1 MKKLPMFVA
10 ASLASVAL
18 LSPVS
23 SAQTSSLVAQSTR
36 AGVGA
41 GSLSLISG
49 FAVNAPEGQLRWVL
63 VRGVGPTLASF
74 GVANPLADPTIQIRS
89 SNGTVIATND
99 NFATAPNLAL
109 LNTVSAA
116 VGAFP
121 ITNPNEAAV
130 LVGVPAGGYTAQLSG
145 VGATDVRPGLV
156 EVYEFGAVGT
166 GTYSQSIAGL
176 AASNPNLSTL
186 ATALRITGLDA
197 VLAAGGPFTV
207 FAPTNAAFAAL
218 PSATLNALL
227 ADPAALAQVL
237 LFHVASGQVLSSQ
250 LTNGQNVTTLRAGAR
265 PLVVNLTGGVR
276 IDNSNVIAADVRATN
291 GVVHVINAVLLP

>member
-1 MKKLPMFVA
+1 MKMIPKFVA
-10 ASLASVAL
+10 CSLASVVVLA
-18 LSPVS
+18 SVA

-36 AGVGA
+36 SGVGA
-41 GSLSLISG
+41 GNLSLISG
-49 FAVNAPEGQLRWVL
+49 FAVGAPEGQLRWVL

-130 LVGVPAGGYTAQLSG
+130 LVGVPAGGYTVQLSG

-156 EVYEFGAVGT
+156 EVYEFGAVGS
-166 GTYSQSIAGL
+166 GANSQPIAGL
-176 AASNPNLSTL
+176 AASNANLSTL
-186 ATALRITGLDA
+186 ATALRLTGLDA

-250 LTNGQNVTTLRAGAR
+250 LTNGQNITTLRTGAR

-276 IDNSNVIAADVRATN
+276 INSSNVVAADVRASN
-291 GVVHVINAVLLP
+291 GVVHVIDAVLLP

>member
-1 MKKLPMFVA
+1 MKMIPKFVA
-10 ASLASVAL
+10 CSLASVVVLA
-18 LSPVS
+18 SVA

-36 AGVGA
+36 SGVGA
-41 GSLSLISG
+41 GNLSLISG
-49 FAVNAPEGQLRWVL
+49 FAVGAPEGQLRWVL

-156 EVYEFGAVGT
+156 EVYEFGAVGS
-166 GTYSQSIAGL
+166 GANSQSIAGL

-186 ATALRITGLDA
+186 ATALRLTGLDA

-207 FAPTNAAFAAL
+207 FAPTNAAFTAL

-250 LTNGQNVTTLRAGAR
+250 LTNNQNVTTLRTGAR

>member
-1 MKKLPMFVA
+1 MIPKFVA
-10 ASLASVAL
+10 CSLASVVVLA
-18 LSPVS
+18 SVA

-36 AGVGA
+36 SGVGA
-41 GSLSLISG
+41 GNLSLISG
-49 FAVNAPEGQLRWVL
+49 FAVGAPEGQLRWVL

-99 NFATAPNLAL
+99 NVATAPNLAL

-130 LVGVPAGGYTAQLSG
+130 LVGVPAGGYTVQLSG

-156 EVYEFGAVGT
+156 EVYEFGAVGS
-166 GTYSQSIAGL
+166 GANSQSIAGL
-176 AASNPNLSTL
+176 AASNANLSTL
-186 ATALRITGLDA
+186 ATALRLTGLDA

-250 LTNGQNVTTLRAGAR
+250 LTNGQNITTLRTGAR

-276 IDNSNVIAADVRATN
+276 INSSNVVAADVRASN
-291 GVVHVINAVLLP
+291 GVVHVIDAVLLP

>member
-1 MKKLPMFVA
+1 MQKLPMFVA

-156 EVYEFGAVGT
+156 EVYEFGAVGS
-166 GTYSQSIAGL
+166 GANSQSIAGL

-186 ATALRITGLDA
+186 ATALRLTGLDA

-276 IDNSNVIAADVRATN
+276 VDNSNVIAADVRATN

>member
-1 MKKLPMFVA
+1 MFVA

-130 LVGVPAGGYTAQLSG
+130 LLGVPAGGYTAQLSG